1 MNLLLKKTLDIIN
14 VNGRHHQK
22 PYNKILMRTIGYIDH
37 RSHKITVLEHNNK
50 ITLQIES
57 GLLSQSYTFRDGSP
71 ISNLSD
77 VQNFC
82 TPEFIA
88 KIDQRFQDM
97 NKDYFDQI
105 SEGIE
110 EKFPVII

>member
-1 MNLLLKKTLDIIN
+1 
-14 VNGRHHQK
+14 
-22 PYNKILMRTIGYIDH
+22 MRTIGHIDH
-37 RSHKITVLEHNNK
+37 KSNKITVLEHNNK

-71 ISNLSD
+71 VSDFSD

-88 KIDQRFQDM
+88 KIDQRFQESPE
-97 NKDYFDQI
+97 DYFDQI
-105 SEGIE
+105 IEGIE
-110 EKFPVII
+110 EKFPEII

>member
-1 MNLLLKKTLDIIN
+1 
-14 VNGRHHQK
+14 
-22 PYNKILMRTIGYIDH
+22 MRTIGHIDH
-37 RSHKITVLEHNNK
+37 KSNKITVLEHNNK

-71 ISNLSD
+71 VSDFSD

-88 KIDQRFQDM
+88 KIDQRFQEM
-97 NKDYFDQI
+97 NKDY
-105 SEGIE
+105 
-110 EKFPVII
+110 